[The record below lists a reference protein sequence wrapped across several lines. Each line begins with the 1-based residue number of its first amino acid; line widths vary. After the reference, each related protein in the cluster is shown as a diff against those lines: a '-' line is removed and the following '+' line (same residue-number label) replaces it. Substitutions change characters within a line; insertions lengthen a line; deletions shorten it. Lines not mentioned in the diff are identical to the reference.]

1 MIVKSILYKICREY
15 SLMLKHKSFLFREI
29 EKFMSIRISFIFPGN
44 RESGTLYNF
53 TNHYFVYCNQ
63 PTTDI
68 RSP

>member
-1 MIVKSILYKICREY
+1 
-15 SLMLKHKSFLFREI
+15 MLKHKSFLFREI